1 MSAVRW
7 GGWVAPALLLLAWA
21 CSDPAGED
29 QGPDEPVELVFAI
42 DALSLDRVLPGTSAD
57 LVGSGFLEDAAW
69 AAVVEGQV
77 QGRPVELVLDVERLS
92 DRALRVRFPVQAL
105 QAVGDGQLVGLL
117 TLEGK
122 LGEARGAAEV
132 AISAMV
138 VQRLSPRLDQVSPG
152 MFPAS
157 PIEVLGADFIRG
169 SEGQTLIDVRGTFV
183 RDRDGEARA
192 LEAYSVPCAPP
203 AEAAGWGRG
212 SASFVFDPAWVG
224 IEPGH
229 IQGEA
234 RLVNEGPG
242 WKAEGQW
249 VRFEADLLPPVIE
262 ALSTPSAS
270 RGQAVRIF
278 GNGFLGGSQGLTVVR
293 LEGTFHAASGESRP
307 LNPPIE
313 LAPLYVDGT
322 ELLFSMTVAYDFE
335 CQSGDLGAEPGEL
348 VGRATPITT
357 LDGVTTEGEP
367 LPLTFEVLPSK
378 QVVWL
383 RFLPAFTDSLR
394 LFGLRDF
401 SREVKAHI
409 VNVVRRD
416 YAGVN
421 LEIRLEQP
429 TDFLLYSTVEIGG
442 PDPNAQQLFGLDN
455 TLGLDRC
462 NQRLD
467 DKLAGRNADSDG
479 AYGGIFVESFLQLSA
494 RNGTDNPLAN
504 PVFDE
509 IFDPVIDQPAKQEEW
524 GGPRQATIDRA
535 LRTLGNLVG
544 NTTSHEI
551 GHSLGLPVA
560 PGCGQYHNAPGDRQI
575 MDCGRDRPFAERAEL
590 TPQDRAVWTPENRRY
605 LEMILPVR

>member
-69 AAVVEGQV
+69 AAVFEGQV

-122 LGEARGAAEV
+122 LGEARGAVEV

-234 RLVNEGPG
+234 RLINEGPG

-262 ALSTPSAS
+262 ALPRWIAWMIAANPFSHMVWCFHD
-270 RGQAVRIF
+270 AVVLQRFAHPWSWLVFPLFAIAI
-278 GNGFLGGSQGLTVVR
+278 LG
-293 LEGTFHAASGESRP
+293 
-307 LNPPIE
+307 I
-313 LAPLYVDGT
+313 
-322 ELLFSMTVAYDFE
+322 
-335 CQSGDLGAEPGEL
+335 GA
-348 VGRATPITT
+348 
-357 LDGVTTEGEP
+357 
-367 LPLTFEVLPSK
+367 
-378 QVVWL
+378 
-383 RFLPAFTDSLR
+383 R
-394 LFGLRDF
+394 LFT
-401 SREVKAHI
+401 
-409 VNVVRRD
+409 
-416 YAGVN
+416 
-421 LEIRLEQP
+421 RL
-429 TDFLLYSTVEIGG
+429 
-442 PDPNAQQLFGLDN
+442 
-455 TLGLDRC
+455 
-462 NQRLD
+462 
-467 DKLAGRNADSDG
+467 K
-479 AYGGIFVESFLQLSA
+479 
-494 RNGTDNPLAN
+494 
-504 PVFDE
+504 
-509 IFDPVIDQPAKQEEW
+509 PAMGE
-524 GGPRQATIDRA
+524 A
-535 LRTLGNLVG
+535 L
-544 NTTSHEI
+544 
-551 GHSLGLPVA
+551 
-560 PGCGQYHNAPGDRQI
+560 
-575 MDCGRDRPFAERAEL
+575 
-590 TPQDRAVWTPENRRY
+590 
-605 LEMILPVR
+605 